1 MHGHGLCACAHA
13 QESDTYGISKAAL
26 MFGLTKTLAVE
37 LAQYKI
43 RVNCLAPGLIQT
55 KFGEVV
61 SC

>member
-13 QESDTYGISKAAL
+13 QESGTYGVSKAAL
-26 MFGLTKTLAVE
+26 FGLTKILAVE

-61 SC
+61 S